1 MKMAA
6 LPGSLPRHFLRGGSM
21 EIHKKNIGLIS
32 LTKRRRVILLALSV
46 TCIVTWSLSSWAQS
60 NDAIPYPTGYR
71 QWTHV
76 KSTIIGPK
84 SPSYEKI
91 GGIQH
96 IYANEKG
103 MEGYRTGR
111 FPEGAILVYDL
122 LKTEDDDYRTNEGA
136 RRFTSVMV
144 KDSKRYAATGGWG
157 FEEFRGDSQTDRMIG
172 ADAPTKCYACHT
184 SQKERDFVFSAYRK

>member
-1 MKMAA
+1 MA
-6 LPGSLPRHFLRGGSM
+6 
-21 EIHKKNIGLIS
+21 IHKKNERLIS
-32 LTKRRRVILLALSV
+32 LARRRRVIFLAIAV
-46 TCIVTWSLSSWAQS
+46 TCIVTCSLSSWAQS

-84 SPSYEKI
+84 SPAYEKI

-111 FPEGAILVYDL
+111 FPEGSILVYDF
-122 LKTEDDDYRTNEGA
+122 LKTEDDAYSEGRTNEGA

-172 ADAPTKCYACHT
+172 AEAPTKCYACHT
-184 SQKERDFVFSAYRK
+184 SQKDRDYVFSAFRK

>member
-1 MKMAA
+1 MA
-6 LPGSLPRHFLRGGSM
+6 
-21 EIHKKNIGLIS
+21 IHENTKRVIS
-32 LTKRRRVILLALSV
+32 LTKRKRALFLALAV
-46 TCIVTWSLSSWAQS
+46 ICIATWSLSSWAKS
-60 NDAIPYPTGYR
+60 DDAVPYPTGYR

-76 KSTIIGPK
+76 KSTIIDPK
-84 SPSYEKI
+84 SPLYGEI

-111 FPEGAILVYDL
+111 FPEGSILVYDF
-122 LKTEDDDYRTNEGA
+122 LKTEEDSNQAGITHEGP

-172 ADAPTKCYACHT
+172 AEAPTKCYACHT
-184 SQKERDFVFSAYRK
+184 SQKDRDYVFSEFRK

>member
-1 MKMAA
+1 MA
-6 LPGSLPRHFLRGGSM
+6 
-21 EIHKKNIGLIS
+21 IHKKTEMLIS
-32 LTKRRRVILLALSV
+32 SAQRRRVIFLALAV
-46 TCIVTWSLSSWAQS
+46 TCIVTWSLSSRAQS
-60 NDAIPYPTGYR
+60 NDAVPYPTGYR

-84 SPSYEKI
+84 SSLYQQI

-103 MEGYRTGR
+103 MEGYRTGS
-111 FPEGAILVYDL
+111 FPEGSILVYDF
-122 LKTEDDDYRTNEGA
+122 LKTEEDANQAGITHEGP

-172 ADAPTKCYACHT
+172 AEAPAKCYACHT
-184 SQKERDFVFSAYRK
+184 SQKDRDYVFSALRK

>member
-1 MKMAA
+1 MV
-6 LPGSLPRHFLRGGSM
+6 
-21 EIHKKNIGLIS
+21 IHKTTERLIS
-32 LTKRRRVILLALSV
+32 LAQRRRAILLALAV
-46 TCIVTWSLSSWAQS
+46 TCIVTCSLSSWAQS
-60 NDAIPYPTGYR
+60 NDAISYPTGYR

-84 SPSYEKI
+84 SPAYEQI

-96 IYANEKG
+96 IYANEKA

-111 FPEGAILVYDL
+111 FPEGSILVYDF
-122 LKTEDDDYRTNEGA
+122 LKTEDDAYSEGRTNEGA

-144 KDSKRYAATGGWG
+144 KDGKRYAATGGWG

-184 SQKERDFVFSAYRK
+184 SQKDRDYVFSGYRK

>member
-1 MKMAA
+1 MA
-6 LPGSLPRHFLRGGSM
+6 
-21 EIHKKNIGLIS
+21 IHKKNERLIS
-32 LTKRRRVILLALSV
+32 LTQRQRVIVFALAV
-46 TCIVTWSLSSWAQS
+46 TCIVICSLSSWAQS

-84 SPSYEKI
+84 SPAYEKI

-111 FPEGAILVYDL
+111 FPEGAILVYDF
-122 LKTEDDDYRTNEGA
+122 LKTEDDAYSEGRTNEGG

-172 ADAPTKCYACHT
+172 AEAPAKCYACHT
-184 SQKERDFVFSAYRK
+184 SQKDRDFVFSSYRK

>member
-1 MKMAA
+1 MTMRKYPTM
-6 LPGSLPRHFLRGGSM
+6 LTSS
-21 EIHKKNIGLIS
+21 
-32 LTKRRRVILLALSV
+32 TKRRSAIFLVLAI
-46 TCIVTWSLSSWAQS
+46 TCILTWNLSSRAMP
-60 NDAIPYPTGYR
+60 DDGAVPYPVGYR

-84 SPSYEKI
+84 SSLWEQI

-103 MEGYRTGR
+103 MEGYRSGR
-111 FPEGAILVYDL
+111 FPEGSILIYDF
-122 LKTEDDDYRTNEGA
+122 LKTEDDAKNAGVTHEGP

-144 KDSKRYAATGGWG
+144 KDSKRYAETGGWG

-172 ADAPTKCYACHT
+172 AEAPQKCYACHS
-184 SQKERDFVFSAYRK
+184 SQKEHDYVFSVYRQ

>member
-1 MKMAA
+1 MT
-6 LPGSLPRHFLRGGSM
+6 
-21 EIHKKNIGLIS
+21 IHKTDRKLIS
-32 LTKRRRVILLALSV
+32 LAQRRRAIFLALTV
-46 TCIVTWSLSSWAQS
+46 ACIATWSLASRAQS
-60 NDAIPYPTGYR
+60 NDAVPYPTGYR
-71 QWTHV
+71 QWAHV

-84 SPSYEKI
+84 SPSFDKI

-103 MEGYRTGR
+103 MEGYRSGR
-111 FPEGAILVYDL
+111 FPEGSVLIYDFIKL
-122 LKTEDDDYRTNEGA
+122 EEDAKNPGVTHEGE

-184 SQKERDFVFSAYRK
+184 SQKERDYVFSSFRK

>member
-1 MKMAA
+1 MA
-6 LPGSLPRHFLRGGSM
+6 
-21 EIHKKNIGLIS
+21 IHKKNERPIS
-32 LTKRRRVILLALSV
+32 SARRRRVIFLALAV
-46 TCIVTWSLSSWAQS
+46 TCIVTCSLSSWAQS
-60 NDAIPYPTGYR
+60 SDAIPYPTGYR

-84 SPSYEKI
+84 SPAYEKI

-111 FPEGAILVYDL
+111 FPEGSILVYDF
-122 LKTEDDDYRTNEGA
+122 LKTEDDAYSEGRTNEGA

-172 ADAPTKCYACHT
+172 AEAPAKCYACHT
-184 SQKERDFVFSAYRK
+184 SQKDRDYVFSAFRK

>member
-1 MKMAA
+1 
-6 LPGSLPRHFLRGGSM
+6 
-21 EIHKKNIGLIS
+21 
-32 LTKRRRVILLALSV
+32 
-46 TCIVTWSLSSWAQS
+46 
-60 NDAIPYPTGYR
+60 
-71 QWTHV
+71 V

-84 SPSYEKI
+84 SSLYEQI

-111 FPEGAILVYDL
+111 FPEGSILIYDF
-122 LKTEDDDYRTNEGA
+122 LKTEEGVNNPGVVSEGA

-144 KDSKRYAATGGWG
+144 KDSKRYGATGGWG

-172 ADAPTKCYACHT
+172 AAAPTKCYGCHT
-184 SQKERDFVFSAYRK
+184 SQKERDFVFSSYRK

>member
-1 MKMAA
+1 M
-6 LPGSLPRHFLRGGSM
+6 
-21 EIHKKNIGLIS
+21 KKN
-32 LTKRRRVILLALSV
+32 
-46 TCIVTWSLSSWAQS
+46 
-60 NDAIPYPTGYR
+60 
-71 QWTHV
+71 
-76 KSTIIGPK
+76 
-84 SPSYEKI
+84 

-111 FPEGAILVYDL
+111 FPEGSILVYDL

>member
-1 MKMAA
+1 MA
-6 LPGSLPRHFLRGGSM
+6 
-21 EIHKKNIGLIS
+21 IHENTEKLIS
-32 LTKRRRVILLALSV
+32 LAKWRRGVFLALAV
-46 TCIVTWSLSSWAQS
+46 TCIMTWSLSSWAKPD
-60 NDAIPYPTGYR
+60 DAVPYPVGYR
-71 QWTHV
+71 QWAHV

-84 SPSYEKI
+84 SSLYEKI

-103 MEGYRTGR
+103 MEGYGAGR
-111 FPEGAILVYDL
+111 FPEGSILIYDF
-122 LKTEDDDYRTNEGA
+122 LKTEEDANSPGVTHEGS

-172 ADAPTKCYACHT
+172 AEAPTKCYACHT
-184 SQKERDFVFSAYRK
+184 SQKDRDYVFSAFRK

>member
-1 MKMAA
+1 MA
-6 LPGSLPRHFLRGGSM
+6 
-21 EIHKKNIGLIS
+21 IHENTQKLIS
-32 LTKRRRVILLALSV
+32 LSKWRRGVFLALAAVCV
-46 TCIVTWSLSSWAQS
+46 TAWSLSLWAMP
-60 NDAIPYPTGYR
+60 NDEIPYPTGYR

-76 KSTIIGPK
+76 KSTIIGPE
-84 SPSYEKI
+84 SSLYQQI

-96 IYANEKG
+96 IYANGKG

-111 FPEGAILVYDL
+111 FPEGSILIYDF
-122 LKTEDDDYRTNEGA
+122 LKTENDAGQPGIIREGP

-172 ADAPTKCYACHT
+172 ADASAKCYGCHT
-184 SQKERDFVFSAYRK
+184 SQKERDFVFSSYRK

>member
-1 MKMAA
+1 MA
-6 LPGSLPRHFLRGGSM
+6 
-21 EIHKKNIGLIS
+21 IHGNTVKLIS
-32 LTKRRRVILLALSV
+32 SARWRNGFFLALAV
-46 TCIVTWSLSSWAQS
+46 TCVMTWSLSLWAMPDDQI
-60 NDAIPYPTGYR
+60 AYPTGYR

-84 SPSYEKI
+84 SSLYQQI

-111 FPEGAILVYDL
+111 FPEGSILIYDF
-122 LKTEDDDYRTNEGA
+122 LKTEESADNPGVVSEGA

-144 KDSKRYAATGGWG
+144 KDIKRYAATGGWG

-172 ADAPTKCYACHT
+172 ADAPTKCYGCHT
-184 SQKERDFVFSAYRK
+184 SQKERDFVFSSYRK

>member
-1 MKMAA
+1 M
-6 LPGSLPRHFLRGGSM
+6 
-21 EIHKKNIGLIS
+21 
-32 LTKRRRVILLALSV
+32 
-46 TCIVTWSLSSWAQS
+46 TWSLSLWAAP
-60 NDAIPYPTGYR
+60 NDEIPYPTGYR

-84 SPSYEKI
+84 SSLYQQI

-111 FPEGAILVYDL
+111 FAEGSILIYDF
-122 LKTEDDDYRTNEGA
+122 LKTEEDANNPGVVSEGA

-172 ADAPTKCYACHT
+172 ADAATKCYACHT
-184 SQKERDFVFSAYRK
+184 SQKERDFVFSSYRK

>member
-1 MKMAA
+1 M
-6 LPGSLPRHFLRGGSM
+6 P
-21 EIHKKNIGLIS
+21 IHDNTVKLIS
-32 LTKRRRVILLALSV
+32 SARWRRSVFLALAA
-46 TCIVTWSLSSWAQS
+46 TCIMTWSLSSWAMP
-60 NDAIPYPTGYR
+60 NDTIPYPTGYR

-84 SPSYEKI
+84 SSLYEQI

-96 IYANEKG
+96 IYSNEKG

-111 FPEGAILVYDL
+111 FPEGSILIYDF
-122 LKTEDDDYRTNEGA
+122 LKTEEEANNPGVVNEGA

-184 SQKERDFVFSAYRK
+184 SQKDRDYVFSEFRK

>member
-1 MKMAA
+1 MV
-6 LPGSLPRHFLRGGSM
+6 
-21 EIHKKNIGLIS
+21 IHKTTERLIS
-32 LTKRRRVILLALSV
+32 LAQRRRAIFLALAV
-46 TCIVTWSLSSWAQS
+46 TCIVTCSLSSWAQS
-60 NDAIPYPTGYR
+60 NDAISYPTGYR

-84 SPSYEKI
+84 SRAYEQI

-96 IYANEKG
+96 IYANEKA

-111 FPEGAILVYDL
+111 FPEGSILVYDF
-122 LKTEDDDYRTNEGA
+122 LKTEDDAYSEGRTNEGA

-144 KDSKRYAATGGWG
+144 KDGKRYAATGGWG

-184 SQKERDFVFSAYRK
+184 SQKDRDYVFSAYRK

>member
-1 MKMAA
+1 
-6 LPGSLPRHFLRGGSM
+6 M
-21 EIHKKNIGLIS
+21 EIHKKNERPIS
-32 LTKRRRVILLALSV
+32 LAKWRSVIFLALAV
-46 TCIVTWSLSSWAQS
+46 TGVLAWSLSSWAQS

-84 SPSYEKI
+84 SPAYEKI

-111 FPEGAILVYDL
+111 FPEGSILVYDF
-122 LKTEDDDYRTNEGA
+122 LKTEDDAYSEGRTNEGS

-172 ADAPTKCYACHT
+172 AEAPTKCYDCHT

>member
-1 MKMAA
+1 
-6 LPGSLPRHFLRGGSM
+6 
-21 EIHKKNIGLIS
+21 
-32 LTKRRRVILLALSV
+32 
-46 TCIVTWSLSSWAQS
+46 
-60 NDAIPYPTGYR
+60 
-71 QWTHV
+71 V

-84 SPSYEKI
+84 SPAYEKI

-111 FPEGAILVYDL
+111 FPEGSILVYDF
-122 LKTEDDDYRTNEGA
+122 LKTEDDAYSEGRTNEGA

-172 ADAPTKCYACHT
+172 AEAPTKCYACHT
-184 SQKERDFVFSAYRK
+184 SQKDRDYVFSAFRK

>member
-1 MKMAA
+1 MANHESKQRRA
-6 LPGSLPRHFLRGGSM
+6 IYLSLA
-21 EIHKKNIGLIS
+21 I
-32 LTKRRRVILLALSV
+32 
-46 TCIVTWSLSSWAQS
+46 TCVVTWGISSRARS
-60 NDAIPYPTGYR
+60 DDPIPYPVDYR
-71 QWTHV
+71 EWVHV

-84 SPSYEKI
+84 HPKYEQI

-96 IYANEKG
+96 IYANGKG
-103 MEGYRTGR
+103 IEGYRTGR
-111 FPEGAILVYDL
+111 FPEGAILIYDF
-122 LKTEDDDYRTNEGA
+122 LKTEENPNFAGTTHEGP

-184 SQKERDFVFSAYRK
+184 SQKERDYVFSVFRK

>member
-1 MKMAA
+1 MA
-6 LPGSLPRHFLRGGSM
+6 
-21 EIHKKNIGLIS
+21 IYKKNEK
-32 LTKRRRVILLALSV
+32 LTSSAQRRRVIFLAIAV
-46 TCIVTWSLSSWAQS
+46 TCIVNCSLSSWAQS
-60 NDAIPYPTGYR
+60 NDAIPYPAGYR

-84 SPSYEKI
+84 SPAYEKI

-111 FPEGAILVYDL
+111 FPEGAILVYDF
-122 LKTEDDDYRTNEGA
+122 LKTEDDAYSEGRTNEGA

-172 ADAPTKCYACHT
+172 AEAPTKCYACHT
-184 SQKERDFVFSAYRK
+184 SQKDRDYVFSAFRK

>member
-1 MKMAA
+1 MA
-6 LPGSLPRHFLRGGSM
+6 
-21 EIHKKNIGLIS
+21 IHKKNERMIS
-32 LTKRRRVILLALSV
+32 LAQRGRVIFLALAV
-46 TCIVTWSLSSWAQS
+46 TCIVTCSLSSWAQS
-60 NDAIPYPTGYR
+60 NDAIPYPAGYR

-84 SPSYEKI
+84 SPAYEKI

-111 FPEGAILVYDL
+111 FPEGSILVYDF
-122 LKTEDDDYRTNEGA
+122 LKTEDDANNPGVVSEGA
-136 RRFTSVMV
+136 RRFTSVMI
-144 KDSKRYAATGGWG
+144 KHSKRYAATGGSG

-172 ADAPTKCYACHT
+172 ADAP
-184 SQKERDFVFSAYRK
+184 

>member
-1 MKMAA
+1 MAIH
-6 LPGSLPRHFLRGGSM
+6 GSG
-21 EIHKKNIGLIS
+21 EGLIS
-32 LTKRRRVILLALSV
+32 LAKRRRAIFLALAV
-46 TCIVTWSLSSWAQS
+46 TCVMTWSLSLWAAP
-60 NDAIPYPTGYR
+60 NDEIPYPTGYR

-84 SPSYEKI
+84 SSLYQQI

-111 FPEGAILVYDL
+111 FPEGSILIYDF
-122 LKTEDDDYRTNEGA
+122 LKTEEDANNPGVVSEGA

-172 ADAPTKCYACHT
+172 ADAATKCYACHT
-184 SQKERDFVFSAYRK
+184 SQKERDFVFSSYRK

>member
-1 MKMAA
+1 MA
-6 LPGSLPRHFLRGGSM
+6 
-21 EIHKKNIGLIS
+21 IHGNTEKLIS
-32 LTKRRRVILLALSV
+32 LTKGRRSVFVALAAI
-46 TCIVTWSLSSWAQS
+46 CIMTWSLTLWARP

-84 SPSYEKI
+84 SPAYEQI

-111 FPEGAILVYDL
+111 FPEGSILVYDF
-122 LKTEDDDYRTNEGA
+122 LKTEEDAYSAGRTNEGP